1 MMNRTLLAI
10 CIAVL
15 ISLMLALHTGRCHV
29 RQDEP
34 TGFAQVLP
42 NAIKWVASPVVRGTY
57 RAVLLGNPD
66 EAGPFVMR
74 VKAPPGTRI
83 MPHTHRDERVYT
95 VLAGE
100 WKLGFGEKFDTG
112 KLMTFPAGSVYRL
125 PANVPHFQATGQS
138 ETIVQINSVGPSTTE
153 FLNPSDGTQ
162 KK

>member
-1 MMNRTLLAI
+1 MKHRILFLVTFFV
-10 CIAVL
+10 AV
-15 ISLMLALHTGRCHV
+15 ALSADAPH
-29 RQDEP
+29 DAP
-34 TGFAQVLP
+34 PGFTQVLP
-42 NAIKWVASPVVRGTY
+42 SAIKWIPSPVVPGTY

-100 WKLGFGEKFDTG
+100 WKLGFGEKFDDR

-125 PANVPHFQATGQS
+125 PAKVPHFQATGQS

-153 FLNPSDGTQ
+153 FLNPSDGVQ

>member
-1 MMNRTLLAI
+1 MKHRILFLVTFVV
-10 CIAVL
+10 AV
-15 ISLMLALHTGRCHV
+15 ALSADAP
-29 RQDEP
+29 QDEP
-34 TGFAQVLP
+34 PGFVKVLP
-42 NAIKWVASPVVRGTY
+42 SAIKWIPSPVVPGTY

-83 MPHTHRDERVYT
+83 MPHTHRDERTYT

-100 WKLGFGEKFDTG
+100 WKLGFGERYDAA
-112 KLMTFPAGSVYRL
+112 KLRSFPVGSVYRL

-153 FLNPSDGTQ
+153 FVNPSDGPQ
-162 KK
+162 RK

>member
-1 MMNRTLLAI
+1 MEHRILFLVTFFV
-10 CIAVL
+10 AV
-15 ISLMLALHTGRCHV
+15 ALSADT

-34 TGFAQVLP
+34 PGFAQVLP
-42 NAIKWVASPVVRGTY
+42 SAIKWIPSPVVPGTY

-100 WKLGFGEKFDTG
+100 WKLGFGDKFDVR
-112 KLMTFPAGSVYRL
+112 KLMTFPAGGVYRL

-138 ETIVQINSVGPSTTE
+138 ETTVQINSVGPSTTE
-153 FLNPSDGTQ
+153 FLNPSDGVQ

>member
-1 MMNRTLLAI
+1 MKHRIFFPVTFFVAVALLAV
-10 CIAVL
+10 AF
-15 ISLMLALHTGRCHV
+15 A
-29 RQDEP
+29 DEP
-34 TGFAQVLP
+34 PGFVQVLP
-42 NAIKWVASPVVRGTY
+42 STIKWIPSPVVQGTF

-74 VKAPPGTRI
+74 VKVRPGTRI
-83 MPHTHRDERVYT
+83 MPHRHREERVYT

-100 WKLGFGEKFDTG
+100 WKLGFGKKFDTG

-138 ETIVQINSVGPSTTE
+138 ETIVQISAVGPSTTE
-153 FLNPSDGTQ
+153 FLNPSDGVQ

>member
-1 MMNRTLLAI
+1 MKHRILFFVTFFVAVALLA
-10 CIAVL
+10 AA
-15 ISLMLALHTGRCHV
+15 SLH
-29 RQDEP
+29 EP
-34 TGFAQVLP
+34 SGFAHVLP
-42 NAIKWVASPVVRGTY
+42 SGIKWIPSPVVPGTY

-83 MPHTHRDERVYT
+83 MPHTHREERVYT

-100 WKLGFGEKFDTG
+100 WKLGFGEKFDAG

-153 FLNPSDGTQ
+153 FLNPSDGVQ

>member
-1 MMNRTLLAI
+1 MKHRILFLGSFFVSVAPLAN
-10 CIAVL
+10 A
-15 ISLMLALHTGRCHV
+15 A
-29 RQDEP
+29 QDKP
-34 TGFAQVLP
+34 PGFAQVLP
-42 NAIKWVASPVVRGTY
+42 GAIKWIPSPVVPGTY

-74 VKAPPGTRI
+74 VKVPPRTRI
-83 MPHTHRDERVYT
+83 MPHTHREERVYT

-100 WKLGFGEKFDTG
+100 WKLGFGEKFDAG

-138 ETIVQINSVGPSTTE
+138 ETIVQINAVGPSTTE
-153 FLNPSDGTQ
+153 FVNPSDGKQ

>member
-1 MMNRTLLAI
+1 MKRRILFLGSFFVLVALLAN
-10 CIAVL
+10 AP
-15 ISLMLALHTGRCHV
+15 
-29 RQDEP
+29 QDEP
-34 TGFAQVLP
+34 PGFAQVLP
-42 NAIKWVASPVVRGTY
+42 RAIKWIFSPVVPGTY

-66 EAGPFVMR
+66 EPGPFVMR
-74 VKAPPGTRI
+74 VKVPPGTRI
-83 MPHTHRDERVYT
+83 MPHTHREERVYT

-100 WKLGFGEKFDTG
+100 WKLGFGEKFDAG

-153 FLNPSDGTQ
+153 FLNPSDGVQ

>member
-1 MMNRTLLAI
+1 MKHVILFLGSFFVAVALLAD
-10 CIAVL
+10 A
-15 ISLMLALHTGRCHV
+15 S
-29 RQDEP
+29 QDEP
-34 TGFAQVLP
+34 PGFAQILP
-42 NAIKWVASPVVRGTY
+42 RAIKWIPSPVVPGTY

-83 MPHTHRDERVYT
+83 MPHTHREERVYT

-100 WKLGFGEKFDTG
+100 WKLGFGEKFDAG
-112 KLMTFPAGSVYRL
+112 KLMTFPEGSVYRL

-138 ETIVQINSVGPSTTE
+138 ETIIQINAVGPSTTE
-153 FLNPSDGTQ
+153 FLNPSDGVP

>member
-1 MMNRTLLAI
+1 MKHRILFLGSFFV
-10 CIAVL
+10 AV
-15 ISLMLALHTGRCHV
+15 ALSADAP
-29 RQDEP
+29 QDKP
-34 TGFAQVLP
+34 PGFAQVLP
-42 NAIKWVASPVVRGTY
+42 GAIKWIPSPVVPGTY

-74 VKAPPGTRI
+74 VKAPAGTRI

-100 WKLGFGEKFDTG
+100 WKLGFGEKFDAG
-112 KLMTFPAGSVYRL
+112 RLMTFPTGSVYRL

-153 FLNPSDGTQ
+153 FLNPSDGVQ

>member
-1 MMNRTLLAI
+1 MKHRIPFLVTFFV
-10 CIAVL
+10 AV
-15 ISLMLALHTGRCHV
+15 ALSADT

-34 TGFAQVLP
+34 PGFAQVLP
-42 NAIKWVASPVVRGTY
+42 SAIKWIPSPVVPGTY

-100 WKLGFGEKFDTG
+100 WKLGFGKKFDVG
-112 KLMTFPAGSVYRL
+112 KLITFPAGSVYRL

-153 FLNPSDGTQ
+153 FLNLSDGVQ

>member
-1 MMNRTLLAI
+1 MKHRILFFATFFVAVVLLA
-10 CIAVL
+10 A
-15 ISLMLALHTGRCHV
+15 APP
-29 RQDEP
+29 DKP
-34 TGFAQVLP
+34 PGFAQVLP
-42 NAIKWVASPVVRGTY
+42 SGIRWIPSPAVPGTY

-74 VKAPPGTRI
+74 VKVPPGRQI
-83 MPHTHRDERVYT
+83 MPHTHREERVYT

-100 WKLGFGEKFDTG
+100 WKLGFGEKFDAA

-138 ETIVQINSVGPSTTE
+138 EAIVQINAVGPSTTE
-153 FLNPSDGTQ
+153 FLNPSDGVQ

>member
-1 MMNRTLLAI
+1 MKHRILILLAFFV
-10 CIAVL
+10 AV
-15 ISLMLALHTGRCHV
+15 ALSAHAP
-29 RQDEP
+29 QDEP
-34 TGFAQVLP
+34 PGFVKTLP
-42 NAIKWVASPVVRGTY
+42 SDIKWIPSPVVPGTY

-100 WKLGFGEKFDTG
+100 WKLGFGEKFDAG
-112 KLMTFPAGSVYRL
+112 KLLSFPAGSVYRL

-138 ETIVQINSVGPSTTE
+138 ETIIQINSVGPSTTE
-153 FLNPSDGTQ
+153 FLNPSDGVQ

>member
-1 MMNRTLLAI
+1 MKHRILFLVTFFAAVTL
-10 CIAVL
+10 IAV
-15 ISLMLALHTGRCHV
+15 APA
-29 RQDEP
+29 DEP
-34 TGFAQVLP
+34 PGFAQVLP
-42 NAIKWVASPVVRGTY
+42 SGIKWIPSPVVPGTY

-83 MPHTHRDERVYT
+83 MPHTHREERVYT

-100 WKLGFGEKFDTG
+100 WKLGLGEKFDAG
-112 KLMTFPAGSVYRL
+112 KLMTFPADSVYRL
-125 PANVPHFQATGQS
+125 PANVPHFQATGQN

-153 FLNPSDGTQ
+153 FLNPSDDGQ

>member
-1 MMNRTLLAI
+1 MKHRILFLVTFFV
-10 CIAVL
+10 AV
-15 ISLMLALHTGRCHV
+15 ALSADAPYDAPR
-29 RQDEP
+29 
-34 TGFAQVLP
+34 GFTQVLP
-42 NAIKWVASPVVRGTY
+42 SAIKWISSPVVPGTY

-66 EAGPFVMR
+66 EPGPFVMR

-83 MPHTHRDERVYT
+83 MPHTHREERVYT

-100 WKLGFGEKFDTG
+100 WKLGFGEKFDDR
-112 KLMTFPAGSVYRL
+112 KLVTFPAGSVYRL

-153 FLNPSDGTQ
+153 FLNPSDGVQ